1 MTPTPAPSTPDDEID
16 LGQLAAAL
24 GRRWPWLAAGA
35 GVGLI
40 WAAGVTIT
48 TPKVWEAQFQI
59 VLADSKDN
67 SGLSSILAQGGG
79 LASLLAGQVGGAG
92 VALET
97 EQTVLQSP
105 SVLLPVFEFVKSQLP
120 PEQGRG
126 LRFNGWAKDNVKVQ
140 AEKGTSVLNVSYR
153 GPSQALA
160 LAAGQ
165 RLASTYQNYSG
176 RKRQRALQSTIAYLQ
191 EQIATYLPRA
201 EASRARA
208 EAFANRYTLTAAD
221 AVPASGGGGSFDLA
235 EGLTGLLGSISG
247 AVPGNSS
254 NSIKGMQVELQK
266 RILEMRFQLARVR
279 AAGDREAVVY
289 GGVGNP
295 MGNLSLQEL
304 DRLIAERRSRFQDN
318 DPTIVTIQRQR
329 RVLIGALN
337 RQLAE
342 DLQNSISLAQTQF
355 RSMQRPEGAVEQFQ
369 KLSREANR
377 DEEILQKLENALAG
391 QKLELAR
398 ESQPWELISSP
409 TLLDRPVSPRPEL
422 NLALGLLAGLLVGSG
437 AALVVDRRS
446 DKVFAS
452 DEIQS
457 LLPYPL
463 LAQLQSADDPSLAL
477 LAQATLAGAPQVA
490 LIPAGSIPEA
500 AAIATTLQAALQR
513 QDPAAQVLLVP
524 GSDLGTASRCQ
535 AQVLLTAPG
544 AATRSELR
552 KLRQDLQLQGR
563 PVAGLLLLQP
573 APSHGS

>member
-24 GRRWPWLAAGA
+24 GRRRAWLAAGA
-35 GVGLI
+35 GIGLLG
-40 WAAGVTIT
+40 AAAVTFI

-59 VLADSKDN
+59 VLADNQDK

-79 LASLLAGQVGGAG
+79 IASLLAGQVGGIEIP
-92 VALET
+92 LET

-120 PEQGRG
+120 LEQRRG
-126 LRFNGWAKDNVKVQ
+126 LRLNGWAKGNVKVK
-140 AEKGTSVLNVSYR
+140 AEKGTSVLNVSYL
-153 GPSQALA
+153 GPSPALA

-176 RKRQRALQSTIAYLQ
+176 RKRQRTLQSTIAYLQ
-191 EQIATYLPRA
+191 EQIAAYLPRA

-221 AVPASGGGGSFDLA
+221 AVPASGGGSFNLA
-235 EGLTGLLGSISG
+235 EGMAGLLGSISG

-254 NSIKGMQVELQK
+254 NSIKGQQVELLK
-266 RILEMRFQLARVR
+266 RILELRFQLTRVR

-295 MGNLSLQEL
+295 MGNVSLQEL

-318 DPTIVTIQRQR
+318 DPTIVTLQRQR

-342 DLQNSISLAQTQF
+342 DLQNSIALAQTQLS
-355 RSMQRPEGAVEQFQ
+355 SMERPEGAVEQFQ

-446 DKVFAS
+446 DQVFAS
-452 DEIQS
+452 DELHT

-490 LIPAGSIPEA
+490 LIPAGSIPYA
-500 AAIATTLQAALQR
+500 AAIATTLQSALQR
-513 QDPAAQVLLVP
+513 QDPAAQVLLVS

-535 AQVLLTAPG
+535 AQLLLTAPG